1 MSQHSKDIELK
12 GVPTVAIAGANMV
25 NYARTYDFKYVNGM
39 PIRYVAVPFPV
50 AGQPRSVHEQYVAGK
65 DQVSG
70 KPLMQAIVD
79 ALTQPLTDNELFA
92 GKAPEAKPEPRFLA
106 PASAAQLQRL
116 FKDREWTDYNPIVL
130 PTKERV
136 AAMLKGTHHKPDEV
150 VKVVHPVSISRGGGG
165 ARPITVEK
173 AAVYAVMAGAKPSYF
188 PLILAL
194 ATQAPFGN
202 STSSMANT
210 IIVNGPIRAEI
221 GMNAGTNAMGPYNEA
236 NSIIGRAYM
245 IMSKVAGDLR
255 NNVSAVESLG
265 NNLQYNSMTIAEN
278 EELLP
283 EGWQPLHVQMGFKPT
298 DSVVSVGVGWSYI
311 SSLGEV
317 QSLYPANMLIRD
329 YMRSLSAFGS
339 GATIFVDP
347 TVAKLLKNNQGYR
360 TKEQFSQWLSQN
372 VEKTVASYWGNG
384 VITTSNTALAQQGL
398 EPYAGWLKAPRDQ
411 LIKPFINPRAIN
423 IVVVGGNI
431 QTTWFVT
438 DFMVRKGVLVDD
450 WR

>member
-1 MSQHSKDIELK
+1 VSQHAKDIELK
-12 GVPTVAIAGANMV
+12 GVPTVAISGVNMV
-25 NYARTYDFKYVNGM
+25 DYARNYDFKYVNGM

-50 AGQPRSVHEQYVAGK
+50 AGQPKSVHREYVAGK
-65 DQVSG
+65 DLVSG

-79 ALTQPLTDNELFA
+79 GLTRTLTDNELVS
-92 GKAPEAKPEPRFLA
+92 GNAPEVKPEPRFLP
-106 PASAAQLQRL
+106 PATEADLQRL
-116 FKDREWTDYNPIVL
+116 FKDKEWTDYNPIVL
-130 PTKERV
+130 PTRERV
-136 AAMLKGTHHKPDEV
+136 AEMLKGTSHKADEV
-150 VKVVHPVSISRGGGG
+150 IKVIHPVSISRSGGG
-165 ARPITVEK
+165 ARPLTVEK
-173 AAVYAVMAGAKPSYF
+173 AAIFAVMAGAKPSYF

-194 ATQAPFGN
+194 ATQVPFGN

-210 IIVNGPIRAEI
+210 IIVNGPIRKEI

-245 IMSKVAGDLR
+245 LMSKVAGDLR
-255 NNVSAVESLG
+255 NNESAVESLG

-283 EGWQPLHVQMGFKPT
+283 QGWQPLHVQMGYKPT
-298 DSVVSVGVGWSYI
+298 DSVVTVGVGWSYI

-339 GATIFVDP
+339 GATLFVDP
-347 TVAKLLKNNQGYR
+347 TVARLLKNVQGYK
-360 TKEQFSQWLSQN
+360 TKEQFSEWLSQN

-384 VITTSNTALAQQGL
+384 VITTSNTAFAQQGL
-398 EPYAGWLKAPRDQ
+398 EPYASWLKAPRDQ
-411 LIKPFINPRAIN
+411 LIKPFINPKAIN

-431 QTTWFVT
+431 QTTWFAT
-438 DFMVRKGVLVDD
+438 DFMVRRGVLVDD